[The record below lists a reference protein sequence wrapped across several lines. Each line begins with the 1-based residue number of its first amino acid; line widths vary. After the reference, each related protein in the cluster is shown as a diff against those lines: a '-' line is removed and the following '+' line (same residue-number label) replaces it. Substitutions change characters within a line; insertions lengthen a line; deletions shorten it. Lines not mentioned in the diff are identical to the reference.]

1 MTRRA
6 VVTGAGSGIGAE
18 TCRQLRAQGWTVIG
32 IDLTAGDGINRA
44 DVTDLDQLEA
54 VAATLEGAQVDAL
67 LCVAGIWSGRDDR
80 YTTVPLDV
88 WNHTFAVNVTG
99 TMLTMRA
106 FAPLLVEGSSVV
118 TVASMAALTGI
129 PKRDAYTASKGAIV
143 ALTRAWAAD
152 LIRLGIRVNCI
163 AIGTAVAL
171 IASGQ
176 YDVIVA
182 VGAEKMPAGFIPRP
196 PGASDSLNDTDFLR
210 WIAIGASNPAYWALE
225 ARRRMFEY
233 GTSEET
239 FAQAVTL
246 MRRNGVHNPLARFR
260 SEPTP
265 AEVLGSKV
273 VTDPLH
279 LLEICAVSDGAAAV
293 VLVSAEHAKRLDVPL
308 IEVAG
313 AAMTTG
319 TFGDRSV
326 RIPTISQNAR
336 SNGQPT
342 SEVRSAVD
350 RALTLAGVDRA
361 DVDILE
367 FADNSAWHIL
377 SWPEQL
383 GYLNPGESD
392 AMIAKGV
399 LGNGRTV
406 FNPSGGFLSF
416 GEATTAQGILQVCE
430 LVWQLRGTAGE
441 LQVEGARVA
450 QTAVLGLGSNGASIV
465 LRSAD

>member
-1 MTRRA
+1 MTGAVYVVGAAAHPWARWPDKSSLDMAEDVYTRALDDAGIAPADVGA
-6 VVTGAGSGIGAE
+6 VVSASSRFEGGMGWGLHANELIQQVAENGASAINVGGGCA
-18 TCRQLRAQGWTVIG
+18 
-32 IDLTAGDGINRA
+32 AGG
-44 DVTDLDQLEA
+44 
-54 VAATLEGAQVDAL
+54 
-67 LCVAGIWSGRDDR
+67 
-80 YTTVPLDV
+80 
-88 WNHTFAVNVTG
+88 
-99 TMLTMRA
+99 
-106 FAPLLVEGSSVV
+106 
-118 TVASMAALTGI
+118 
-129 PKRDAYTASKGAIV
+129 
-143 ALTRAWAAD
+143 
-152 LIRLGIRVNCI
+152 I

-293 VLVSAEHAKRLDVPL
+293 VLVSAEYAKRLDVPL

-336 SNGQPT
+336 PNGQPT

-377 SWPEQL
+377 SWPEQV

>member
-1 MTRRA
+1 MNGGVYVVGAAAHPWARWPDKGSLEMAEDVYTRALADAGIPSADVGA
-6 VVTGAGSGIGAE
+6 VVSASSRFEGGMGWGLHANELIQQVGESGA
-18 TCRQLRAQGWTVIG
+18 
-32 IDLTAGDGINRA
+32 TAIN
-44 DVTDLDQLEA
+44 VGGGC
-54 VAATLEGAQVDAL
+54 AAG
-67 LCVAGIWSGRDDR
+67 G
-80 YTTVPLDV
+80 
-88 WNHTFAVNVTG
+88 
-99 TMLTMRA
+99 
-106 FAPLLVEGSSVV
+106 
-118 TVASMAALTGI
+118 
-129 PKRDAYTASKGAIV
+129 
-143 ALTRAWAAD
+143 
-152 LIRLGIRVNCI
+152 I

-176 YDVIVA
+176 YDVVVA
-182 VGAEKMPAGFIPRP
+182 VGAEKMPPGFIPRP
-196 PGASDSLNDTDFLR
+196 PGAADSLSDTDFLR

-233 GTSEET
+233 GTSEAT
-239 FAQAVTL
+239 FAQAVSL

-260 SEPTP
+260 TEPTP

-293 VLVSAEHAKRLDVPL
+293 VLVSGEYARRRDLPL

-336 SNGQPT
+336 PNGHST
-342 SEVRSAVD
+342 SEVRGAVD
-350 RALTLAGVDRA
+350 RALNMARVDRS

-377 SWPEQL
+377 AWPEQL
-383 GYLNPGESD
+383 GYLEPGAAD
-392 AMIAKGV
+392 AMVASGI

-406 FNPSGGFLSF
+406 FNPGGGFHSF
-416 GEATTAQGILQVCE
+416 GEATTAQGVLQVCE
-430 LVWQLRGTAGE
+430 LVWQLRGTAGP

-465 LRSAD
+465 LRSVD